1 MKTQEQLKQSN
12 ASTLHDTLEAV
23 YLDWVNN
30 FLSINKFAEYY
41 GITEEHALHL
51 INISRDCN
59 LREKGYY

>member
-12 ASTLHDTLEAV
+12 ASTLHDTLESL

-30 FLSINKFAEYY
+30 FLSINRFAEYY

-51 INISRDCN
+51 INMGRDGN
-59 LREKGYY
+59 LRDKGYY